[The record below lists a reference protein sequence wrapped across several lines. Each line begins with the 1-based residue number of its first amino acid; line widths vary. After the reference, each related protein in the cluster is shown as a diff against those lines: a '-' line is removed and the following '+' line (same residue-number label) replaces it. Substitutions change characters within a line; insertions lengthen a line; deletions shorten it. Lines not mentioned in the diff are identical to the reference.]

1 MCKSAIGWHAPGCL
15 CADVCM
21 CICVFVYLPSKLL
34 MNNGTVW
41 SDMALPYVWLSKSY
55 NLKYM
60 AVMVS
65 TVSKFG
71 FELKHDVVA
80 NPIRVT

>member
-1 MCKSAIGWHAPGCL
+1 MCVCVSAFKA
-15 CADVCM
+15 
-21 CICVFVYLPSKLL
+21 
-34 MNNGTVW
+34 NNGTVW

-65 TVSKFG
+65 IVSKFG
-71 FELKHDVVA
+71 FELKHDVV
-80 NPIRVT
+80 VT